1 MKGGKMAKL
10 LAVAVL
16 SAGAATAYM
25 VLTSRPIA
33 VPVAST
39 ERNVAIRVYGLG
51 TVEARIVSKI
61 GFQVG
66 AAVTQLSADDGD
78 AVTRGDLLA
87 HLDKDVQVSRVAR
100 ARAAA
105 EGAAANLDKAEAN
118 VAKAVTVLA
127 QRRAADERQQTLV
140 GRNVS
145 SHQMAEEAKRDGE
158 VAAADLTIARTEV
171 DVVRSQVADAAAAL
185 AYEQAILSQHE
196 LRAPFDGVVVERH
209 AEAGT
214 VVRAGDV
221 IYTLMDP
228 GSVWVLAYI
237 DEERAGFLAVG
248 QKADIRLR
256 SMPHDVYHGRV
267 ARIGIESDRVN
278 EERRVWIACEIC
290 PPRAFLGEQAEVMIT
305 VAELAEALLVPEDAI
320 SGFDGH
326 RGRVNVVRDGRLA
339 EIELTFGHKDQDARI
354 EVVSGLPEDAKIV
367 TTPLKKQLEGRIARV
382 IEEPVP

>member
-1 MKGGKMAKL
+1 MKRGNMAKL

-16 SAGAATAYM
+16 VAGAAAAYM
-25 VLTSRPIA
+25 FLTSRPIA
-33 VPVAST
+33 VSVASV

-51 TVEARIVSKI
+51 TVEARTLSKI

-66 AAVTQLSADDGD
+66 AALTQLSAKDGD
-78 AVTRGDLLA
+78 AVRRGDLLA
-87 HLDKDVQVSRVAR
+87 TLDKDVQVSRVAR

-105 EGAAANLDKAEAN
+105 DGAAANFDKAEAN
-118 VAKAVTVLA
+118 VAKAAAVLA

-145 SHQMAEEAKRDGE
+145 SRQMAEEARRDVE
-158 VAAADLTIARTEV
+158 VAAADLTIARTDV

-185 AYEQAILSQHE
+185 SYEQAILSQHE

-214 VVRAGDV
+214 VVRAGEV

-237 DEERAGFLAVG
+237 DEERAGSLAVG
-248 QKADIRLR
+248 QKADVRLR
-256 SMPHDVYHGRV
+256 SMPHDVYHGKV

-278 EERRVWIACEIC
+278 EERRVWIACEVC
-290 PPRAFLGEQAEVMIT
+290 PPRAFLGEQAEVVIT

-320 SGFDGH
+320 RGFDGH

-339 EIELTFGHKDQDARI
+339 EIELTFGHRTQDASA
-354 EVVSGLPEDAKIV
+354 EVVSGLPEGARIV
-367 TTPLKKQLEGRIARV
+367 TTPLMKPVEGRMARV
-382 IEEPVP
+382 IGEPIP